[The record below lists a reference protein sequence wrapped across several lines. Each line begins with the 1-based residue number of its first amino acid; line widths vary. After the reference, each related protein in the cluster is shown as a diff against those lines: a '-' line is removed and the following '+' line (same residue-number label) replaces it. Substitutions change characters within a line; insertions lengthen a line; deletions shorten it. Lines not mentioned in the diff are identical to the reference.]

1 MRLSAK
7 ERIGLRAMIEFARR
21 HGQGPTPLSEISRI
35 ENLPLPYLE
44 HVVGELRRAGLL
56 QSARGTHGGYL
67 LSKKTSSISVGDVF
81 RAVEGALVPME
92 CLGADSAAC
101 AREPVC
107 AARNVWQTISE
118 RLSETLDHT
127 SLSDLLV
134 GETERWKG

>member
-7 ERIGLRAMIEFARR
+7 ERTGLRAMVELARR

-35 ENLPLPYLE
+35 EELPLPYLE

-56 QSARGTHGGYL
+56 QSARGMHGGYL
-67 LSKKTSSISVGDVF
+67 LSREPSRISVGDVF
-81 RAVEGALVPME
+81 RAVEGTLVPLD
-92 CLGADSAAC
+92 CLGGDSTAC

-107 AARNVWQTISE
+107 AARHVWQKVSE
-118 RLSETLDHT
+118 RLSETLDNT

-134 GETERWKG
+134 